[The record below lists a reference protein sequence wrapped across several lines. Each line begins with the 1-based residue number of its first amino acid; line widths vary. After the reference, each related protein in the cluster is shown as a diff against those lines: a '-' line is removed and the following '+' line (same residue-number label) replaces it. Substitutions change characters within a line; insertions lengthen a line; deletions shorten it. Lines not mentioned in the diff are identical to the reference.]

1 MHKAVGVEQRD
12 LFEKLVNTGTSLV
25 VQWLGLCLPMQGG
38 AGFIPGWETE
48 IPHAGGPK
56 KQNIKQKQYCNKFHK
71 DLKNGPHQKIYIK
84 KKERKISKYQVHEPG
99 KERGIHSPVL
109 TEPLLYVRYWVRH

>member
-1 MHKAVGVEQRD
+1 MVRTLLSNA
-12 LFEKLVNTGTSLV
+12 
-25 VQWLGLCLPMQGG
+25 GG

-84 KKERKISKYQVHEPG
+84 KKKEKLVNIKFMSLG
-99 KERGIHSPVL
+99 KREASIHQ
-109 TEPLLYVRYWVRH
+109 Y